1 MTEPSITGVAEAGV
15 AMRRT
20 GYWLLRPGWS
30 ARERERMAGEYLD
43 GTERWALAGLTARA
57 RDDHVLGRIAMK
69 VAVCAWLA
77 DHGIDGVDARDV
89 TVGNDAAGRPHVR
102 ICGRRRVAAAPAVSV
117 AHRHGAAVAVAAATG
132 ELVGIDVE
140 VVEPRGSVFTRL
152 ALTTAEVRQGDAA
165 GIPRD
170 RWVTRAWTIKE
181 AVAKAVGTGLQG
193 RPKDFVVQE
202 IDGDWA
208 LATGPHVPG
217 GLWVR
222 SADEGDLVVSV
233 VAQQD
238 DAPAAPYRDA

>member
-1 MTEPSITGVAEAGV
+1 MAL
-15 AMRRT
+15 RRP
-20 GYWLLRPGWS
+20 GYWLVHPEWS
-30 ARERERMAGEYLD
+30 ARDRERVAGEYLD
-43 GTERWALAGLTARA
+43 DSERSTLDRLATRA
-57 RDDHVLGRIAMK
+57 QDDRVLGRVAMK

-77 DHGIDGVDARDV
+77 DQGVDGVDVRDV
-89 TVGNDAAGRPHVR
+89 TVDNDAAGRPHVR
-102 ICGRRRVAAAPAVSV
+102 IGGRGRAVAAPAVSV
-117 AHRHGAAVAVAAATG
+117 AHRRGTAVAVAMAAG

-152 ALTTAEVRQGDAA
+152 ALTAAEVRRGDAA

-170 RWVTRAWTIKE
+170 TWVTRAWTVKE
-181 AVAKAVGTGLQG
+181 AVAKAAGSGLQG

-202 IDGDWA
+202 VDGAWA

-233 VAQQD
+233 VAPRD
-238 DAPAAPYRDA
+238 VAPIAPCRDA